1 MHGGV
6 PHDGTKNKI
15 ELVIDVKEPP
25 GDDFFR
31 FEAEKPLMPGFYG
44 KGHILVGRRLGK
56 SFLDVAANNL

>member
-6 PHDGTKNKI
+6 PHNGTKDKI

-25 GDDFFR
+25 SDDFLR
-31 FEAEKPLMPGFYG
+31 FKAEKPLMPGLDA

-56 SFLDVAANNL
+56 SFLHVAANSL